1 MIPGSLIVRVMG
13 TPVGFTFA
21 AAVIVTLLVVKVNWF
36 PVTLVLAAA
45 DTVTVPTPKVNGV
58 AVGVTFALPLIV
70 SDPKP
75 SVNGLPDGVTNAP
88 ASADA
93 LPILN
98 VKGFPVTLIVTLG
111 LKNDVD
117 IGAPDKEVSPSM
129 VYAPVNAFI
138 SASVNPRSLSCSSV
152 ILCVSQSNERKCCL
166 IFGVISIYS

>member
-1 MIPGSLIVRVMG
+1 MIPGSLTVRVIG
-13 TPVGFTFA
+13 TPVGLTFA
-21 AAVIVTLLVVKVNWF
+21 AAVIVTLPVDKVNWF

-75 SVNGLPDGVTNAP
+75 RVNGLPDGVTNAP
-88 ASADA
+88 ASAEE

-98 VKGFPVTLIVTLG
+98 VKGLPVTLIVTLG

-129 VYAPVNAFI
+129 VYAPVSAFI
-138 SASVNPRSLSCSSV
+138 SASVNPKSFSFCLAEDFSV
-152 ILCVSQSNERKCCL
+152 
-166 IFGVISIYS
+166 SI